1 MNDSSRFKNYAL
13 WVSVF
18 SLIPLILEAFG
29 LNIIPKNYS
38 EIVTAILSV
47 LVMAGIINNPST
59 ECKWY
64 LDDEKK
70 NENNVE
76 ENNQ

>member
-13 WVSVF
+13 WISVF

-29 LNIIPKNYS
+29 LNIIPKNYN
-38 EIVTAILSV
+38 EIVTAVLSV

-59 ECKWY
+59 ESKWY

-70 NENNVE
+70 NENSVE
-76 ENNQ
+76 EK

>member
-13 WVSVF
+13 WISVF

-29 LNIIPKNYS
+29 LNIIPQNYN

-59 ECKWY
+59 ESKWY

-70 NENNVE
+70 NENSVE
-76 ENNQ
+76 EK

>member
-13 WVSVF
+13 WISIF

-29 LNIIPKNYS
+29 LNIIPKNYN

-59 ECKWY
+59 EGKWY

-70 NENNVE
+70 NENSVE
-76 ENNQ
+76 EK

>member
-13 WVSVF
+13 WISIF

-29 LNIIPKNYS
+29 INIIPKNYN

-59 ECKWY
+59 DSKWY

-70 NENNVE
+70 NENSVE
-76 ENNQ
+76 EK

>member
-13 WVSVF
+13 WISVF

-29 LNIIPKNYS
+29 LNIIPKNYN

-59 ECKWY
+59 ESKWY

-70 NENNVE
+70 NENSVE
-76 ENNQ
+76 EK

>member
-13 WVSVF
+13 WISVF

-29 LNIIPKNYS
+29 LNIIPKNYN

-59 ECKWY
+59 DSKWY

-70 NENNVE
+70 NENSVE
-76 ENNQ
+76 EK

>member
-13 WVSVF
+13 WISVF

-29 LNIIPKNYS
+29 LNIIPKNYN

-59 ECKWY
+59 ESKWY

-70 NENNVE
+70 NENSVE
-76 ENNQ
+76 KK

>member
-13 WVSVF
+13 WISVF

-29 LNIIPKNYS
+29 LNIIPKNYN
-38 EIVTAILSV
+38 EIITAILSV

-59 ECKWY
+59 ESKWY

-70 NENNVE
+70 NENSVE
-76 ENNQ
+76 EK

>member
-13 WVSVF
+13 WVSIF
-18 SLIPLILEAFG
+18 SLIPLILESFG
-29 LNIIPKNYS
+29 LDIMPKNYS

-64 LDDEKK
+64 LDDQKK
-70 NENNVE
+70 KEDTVVENNK
-76 ENNQ
+76 

>member
-13 WVSVF
+13 WISIF

-29 LNIIPKNYS
+29 LNIIPKNYN

-47 LVMAGIINNPST
+47 LVMAGIINNPSN
-59 ECKWY
+59 ESKWY

-70 NENNVE
+70 NENSVE
-76 ENNQ
+76 EK

>member
-13 WVSVF
+13 WISIF

-29 LNIIPKNYS
+29 LNIIPKNYN

-59 ECKWY
+59 ESKWY

-70 NENNVE
+70 NENSVE
-76 ENNQ
+76 EK